1 MSPALA
7 GRFLTTAPPGKPRT
21 SFYEEMSWS
30 LGVESGETLRGHFR
44 KGATALIGTEEVV
57 AICLGYLACRK
68 KLEWLIGGSVE
79 GPELNLMDLG
89 LGAAPVRATGSR
101 GTY

>member
-1 MSPALA
+1 MEA
-7 GRFLTTAPPGKPRT
+7 
-21 SFYEEMSWS
+21 MSWS

-68 KLEWLIGGSVE
+68 KLEWLTGGSVE

-89 LGAAPVRATGSR
+89 LGAAPVRPLEVEGPVSDSGCVGKKR
-101 GTY
+101 QVRRLVK